1 MGRVIPYL
9 LHKSLLTS
17 IAIIALLKASPVTVL
32 FIGVED
38 LHEITILIRDA
49 AKPQT

>member
-9 LHKSLLTS
+9 LHKSLSTS
-17 IAIIALLKASPVTVL
+17 IAIAFLKASPVTVL

>member
-9 LHKSLLTS
+9 LHKSLSTA
-17 IAIIALLKASPVTVL
+17 IAIAFLKASPVTVL

-38 LHEITILIRDA
+38 LDEITILIRDA